1 MYVVSLMV
9 VRVQFENSTHS
20 CVALIWLHMN
30 LNFQRFISVLYSDV
44 KRNVE
49 VASSNKTK
57 LTSFPVKLPELPA
70 SVLA

>member
-1 MYVVSLMV
+1 MVNLMV
-9 VRVQFENSTHS
+9 VRVQYDNSTHS

-30 LNFQRFISVLYSDV
+30 LNFQRYVSVLYSNV

-57 LTSFPVKLPELPA
+57 LTRFPVKLPELPA